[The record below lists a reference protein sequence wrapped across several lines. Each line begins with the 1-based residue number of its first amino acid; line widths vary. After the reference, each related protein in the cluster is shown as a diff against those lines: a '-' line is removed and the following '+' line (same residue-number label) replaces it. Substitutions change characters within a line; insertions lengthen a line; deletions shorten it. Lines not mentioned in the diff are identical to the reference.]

1 MKHATSRILFAYWD
15 TLRGD
20 RAAPERGDIE
30 PGAIRQ
36 IIADTFILGV
46 EPTGPATFRLAG
58 TRCSAVLGSD
68 LKGSSFARLWRE
80 RDRPDVEG
88 AVEAVVSD
96 SCGIVFG
103 AMASSD
109 LGQDLA
115 LELVLLPL
123 RHRGRTHARVLGC
136 LSPVSVPTWIGLAPL
151 SSLETRSLRVLDAKR
166 ETPRPAGPALAA
178 LDLAS
183 LAPGRAAPG
192 SAAPGLSAPG
202 LSAPGL
208 AALDRRRNFI
218 VHEGGRDAF

>member
-1 MKHATSRILFAYWD
+1 MKHTTSRILFAYWD

-46 EPTGPATFRLAG
+46 EPGGPATFRLAG
-58 TRCSAVLGSD
+58 TRCSALLGSD
-68 LKGSSFARLWRE
+68 LKGSPFAPLWRE
-80 RDRPDVEG
+80 RDRRDVEG
-88 AVEAVVSD
+88 AVEAVVSE
-96 SCGIVFG
+96 SCGIVLG
-103 AMASSD
+103 ASASSD

-151 SSLETRSLRVLDAKR
+151 SGLETRSLRVLDAKR
-166 ETPRPAGPALAA
+166 ETPVPMPVRPDMPISDLAPPDVAA
-178 LDLAS
+178 LN
-183 LAPGRAAPG
+183 
-192 SAAPGLSAPG
+192 
-202 LSAPGL
+202 
-208 AALDRRRNFI
+208 RRRNFV
-218 VHEGGRDAF
+218 VHEGGRGAPSF

>member
-1 MKHATSRILFAYWD
+1 MKHTTSRILFAYWD
-15 TLRGD
+15 MLRGD

-46 EPTGPATFRLAG
+46 EPGGPAIFRLAG
-58 TRCSAVLGSD
+58 TRCSALIGSD
-68 LKGSSFARLWRE
+68 LKGSPFAPLWRAH
-80 RDRPDVEG
+80 DRRDVEG

-96 SCGIVFG
+96 ACGIVLG
-103 AMASSD
+103 ASASSD

-151 SSLETRSLRVLDAKR
+151 SRFEMRSLRVLDAKR
-166 ETPRPAGPALAA
+166 ETPVPVRSDRRAPDLGA
-178 LDLAS
+178 LD
-183 LAPGRAAPG
+183 
-192 SAAPGLSAPG
+192 SAP
-202 LSAPGL
+202 PDL
-208 AALDRRRNFI
+208 AALDRRRNFV
-218 VHEGGRDAF
+218 VHEGGRGAPSF

>member
-1 MKHATSRILFAYWD
+1 MKHTTSRILFAYWD
-15 TLRGD
+15 TLRRD

-36 IIADTFILGV
+36 IIADTFILGL
-46 EPTGPATFRLAG
+46 ESSGQATFRLAG
-58 TRCSAVLGSD
+58 TRCSALLGSQ
-68 LKGSSFARLWRE
+68 LKGSAFTTLWRE
-80 RDRPDVEG
+80 RDRADVET

-96 SCGIVFG
+96 ACGIVLG

-151 SSLETRSLRVLDAKR
+151 SSFETRSLRVLDAKR
-166 ETPRPAGPALAA
+166 EAQMPRPIGPETT
-178 LDLAS
+178 
-183 LAPGRAAPG
+183 
-192 SAAPGLSAPG
+192 
-202 LSAPGL
+202 
-208 AALDRRRNFI
+208 ALDRRRNFV
-218 VHEGGRDAF
+218 VHEGGRGIPLS